1 MNYKNGFFQLAH
13 KDGELFLKLF
23 PGINGGKPIQNDDIL
38 WYLDK
43 VKVTDYNKGAV
54 GREAANAREKKEIR
68 IYPGDIPAVN
78 EIVRITVTDDRMK
91 AIARF
96 YPPSSKGR
104 LLTKEEILEQLKIEH
119 INYGIIEKNIDLYL
133 KGRQFCTNLLV
144 AKGLPIEEGK
154 SAQIVYHFKTDGI
167 AKPKI
172 NEDGSVDFHDL
183 GNINHVKK
191 GDVLAEKIPM
201 NLGKPGKDVTGA
213 EIRQNKVKDA
223 ILKHG
228 KNITV
233 SSDGLQMTSDV
244 DGHVSLA
251 NDTVFVSNTYEVP
264 ADVGPS
270 TGDIE
275 YDGNVTV
282 KGNVL
287 TGFSVKAQG
296 DIVVN
301 GVVEGA
307 YLEAG
312 GNIILRNGIQGMKRG
327 VLKAKGEIVTKF
339 IENATV
345 ETESTIKTD
354 AIMHSKVVARGDI
367 LATGKRGLIIGGEVR
382 SGSNISLK
390 TAGST
395 MGTSTVLEVGI
406 DPAFIERCRMYERK
420 KTELVNEMEKT
431 SQIINLLGKKLAA
444 GEKMAPDKLK
454 ILQAASAKHK
464 EQQASLEELSQKVME
479 AKEEIDQHSGGKVS
493 VENMAF
499 PGTQLIISNVTYFV
513 KTAFH
518 YCQFIREGAEVVSKP
533 F

>member
-1 MNYKNGFFQLAH
+1 MNYKNGFFQLTH
-13 KDGELFLKLF
+13 KEGELFLKLY
-23 PGINGGKPIQNDDIL
+23 PGINGGKPIQNEDIL
-38 WYLDK
+38 WYLEHIR
-43 VKVTDYNKGAV
+43 VTDYNKGAV
-54 GREAANAREKKEIR
+54 GREVASATERREIR
-68 IYPGDIPAVN
+68 LYPVDIPAVN
-78 EIVRITVTDDRMK
+78 EIMRITVSDDRMK

-104 LLTKEEILEQLKIEH
+104 FLTKEEILTQLKKEH

-144 AKGLPIEEGK
+144 AKGLPIEEGR
-154 SAQIVYHFKTDGI
+154 SAKIVYRFKTDGI

-191 GDVLAEKIPM
+191 GDVLAEKIP
-201 NLGKPGKDVTGA
+201 LDIGKPGRDVTGA

-233 SSDGLQMTSDV
+233 SKDGLIMTSEV

-275 YDGNVTV
+275 YDGNVTI

-287 TGFSVKAQG
+287 TGFSVRAQG

-312 GNIILRNGIQGMKRG
+312 GSIILRKGIQGMKRG
-327 VLKAKGEIVTKF
+327 ILKARGDIVTKF

-345 ETESTIKTD
+345 ETESAIKTD
-354 AIMHSKVVARGDI
+354 AIMHSRVNARGDI
-367 LATGKRGLIIGGEVR
+367 VATGKRGLIIGGEVR
-382 SGSNISLK
+382 SGSNITLK

-395 MGTSTVLEVGI
+395 MGTATVLEVGI
-406 DPAFIERCRMYERK
+406 DPVFMERCRIYERQ
-420 KTELVNEMEKT
+420 KTELISEMEKN
-431 SQIINLLGKKLAA
+431 SQVINLLGKKLSA
-444 GEKMAPDKLK
+444 GEKLPLDKIKL
-454 ILQAASAKHK
+454 LQDASAKHK
-464 EQQASLEELSQKVME
+464 EQQAELEELSRKVME
-479 AKEEIDQHSGGKVS
+479 SKEEIDQHTGGKVS

-499 PGTQLIISNVTYFV
+499 PGTQLIISNVSYYV